1 MKKIGLLTRE
11 KIVEELKEKVTSAEG
26 LFFISFN
33 KVKAFSF
40 NGLRNNLKDSKTSIL
55 VAKNSLFKKAL
66 SELGWE
72 NIEELLDAE
81 TGIVFVN
88 DEDVV
93 KPCKI
98 LVEFA
103 KESETLQI
111 KGGVIKDRKVTPK
124 EIVALAKLPPKE
136 VLLGMAVS
144 AIAAPLSGFVN
155 SLNQIILKFVW
166 TISEVKEA
174 KEKK

>member
-11 KIVEELKEKVTSAEG
+11 KIVEELKEKVANTDG

-33 KVKAFSF
+33 KVKAFPL
-40 NGLRNNLKDSKTSIL
+40 NVLRNNLKDSQASIF
-55 VAKNSLFKKAL
+55 VTKNSLFKKAL

-72 NIEELLDAE
+72 GIDELVDTE
-81 TGIVFVN
+81 TGIVFVG

-111 KGGVIKDRKVTPK
+111 KGGVINDKKVTSK
-124 EIVALAKLPPKE
+124 EVVALAKLPSKE

-144 AIAAPLSGFVN
+144 AIASPLSGFVN